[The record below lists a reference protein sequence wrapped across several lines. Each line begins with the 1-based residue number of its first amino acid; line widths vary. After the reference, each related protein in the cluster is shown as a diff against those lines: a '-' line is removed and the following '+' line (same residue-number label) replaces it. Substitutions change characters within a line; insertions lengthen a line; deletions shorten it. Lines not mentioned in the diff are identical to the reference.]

1 VVGHAVGWPFPRGGS
16 QRVADALAAKL
27 RELGGEIRTSST
39 VESLPV
45 ADLVVADVVP
55 RELLR
60 LARGRLPERYARRL
74 RSYRHGPGAFKLD
87 WALDGPI
94 PWRAA
99 ECRRAGTVHLGG
111 SLDEIS
117 ASEWGAWRGRPGER
131 PFVLLAQTSLFDPMR
146 APAGKHTAW
155 AYCHVSNGSCED
167 MTERVEAQ
175 VERFAPGFRDLVL
188 ARHAMGPAELE
199 ARNRNLVLAAATFA
213 SVRSANRAARVAE
226 RSLLAGLRPLLVP
239 SKLDDPPQKV
249 GFADDKWV
257 VAEGGRGVAEVGDSA
272 IYLVIPLRNVGAGI
286 AVLHGWNFIPELR
299 RDDVHAEPEGFTRL
313 TRDLYVPVS
322 DVGFWQGTFRDPG
335 TPEFA
340 AARRA
345 IEARSPLTVDLL
357 YGDHEGGQRM
367 ISRYAL
373 LPRDD
378 GGWLASAGR
387 HWNVDRGD
395 PR

>member
-1 VVGHAVGWPFPRGGS
+1 MPATDWVTIS
-16 QRVADALAAKL
+16 ALATA
-27 RELGGEIRTSST
+27 GGT
-39 VESLPV
+39 
-45 ADLVVADVVP
+45 
-55 RELLR
+55 
-60 LARGRLPERYARRL
+60 
-74 RSYRHGPGAFKLD
+74 
-87 WALDGPI
+87 
-94 PWRAA
+94 
-99 ECRRAGTVHLGG
+99 
-111 SLDEIS
+111 
-117 ASEWGAWRGRPGER
+117 
-131 PFVLLAQTSLFDPMR
+131 
-146 APAGKHTAW
+146 
-155 AYCHVSNGSCED
+155 
-167 MTERVEAQ
+167 
-175 VERFAPGFRDLVL
+175 
-188 ARHAMGPAELE
+188 
-199 ARNRNLVLAAATFA
+199 LVLAAATFA

-226 RSLLAGLRPLLVP
+226 RSLL
-239 SKLDDPPQKV
+239 V

-299 RDDVHAEPEGFTRL
+299 RDNVHAEPEGFTRL

-387 HWNVDRGD
+387 HWNVDRSD